1 LPNTPQSEIDWEKA
15 VTIRN
20 ITKDAMYDAVAPDD
34 FESLIEI
41 DRYNN
46 RSSAFD
52 KIISA
57 THDHFW
63 DPLNKDYIDFDE
75 PFDMENQPMV
85 PETLVVGLQT
95 DYVSNHLSDPK
106 QRTAFIN
113 EVVRWN
119 LSSILHGEQ
128 GALNLSA
135 SLCHVLKD
143 QGAQEYAAN
152 QAREEARH
160 VTAFAKYIKARWGA
174 PVECGPVLKNLLV
187 EIIGAPEVY
196 KKIIGM
202 QMLVEGLAMG
212 AFATFFKEFNDPLGR
227 KLMQLVMTDEA
238 FHHKFGKIWADR
250 TIPKLDAEEHAI
262 IEDWAAHCFQT
273 LLFNLV
279 APHQMRP
286 VYEKFGLD
294 PDKVMEEFQKIA
306 TDDQRRENMKE
317 STNIFRVLV
326 KTLLNAG
333 IITERTRA
341 FYATYVDMEELKAE
355 GDHMVG
361 DDIAEEG
368 IRYLQSVNFK
378 KPVNPVLVAAE

>member
-1 LPNTPQSEIDWEKA
+1 MPNTPQSEIDWEKA

-34 FESLIEI
+34 FESLLEI

>member
-1 LPNTPQSEIDWEKA
+1 MNQQIK
-15 VTIRN
+15 N

-34 FESLIEI
+34 FEALLEL

-46 RSSAFD
+46 RTTAFD

-75 PFDMENQPMV
+75 PFDMENQPLV
-85 PETLVVGLQT
+85 PEHLIVGLQT
-95 DYVSNHLSDPK
+95 KYVSDALSDPK
-106 QRTAFIN
+106 LRTRFIN
-113 EVVRWN
+113 ESVRWN
-119 LSSILHGEQ
+119 LSAILHGEQ

-160 VTAFAKYIKARWGA
+160 VTAFAKYITARWGT
-174 PVECGPVLKNLLV
+174 PLPCGQVLKDLLV
-187 EIIGAPEVY
+187 EIIHAPEVY

-212 AFATFFKEFNDPLGR
+212 AFATFYKEFNDPLGK

-250 TIPKLDAEEHAI
+250 TIPKLNPEEHAI

-279 APHQMRP
+279 APHQQREI
-286 VYEKFGLD
+286 YERFGLD
-294 PDKVMEEFQKIA
+294 PDRVMAEFQEIA
-306 TDDQRRENMKE
+306 TDEHRRENMKE

-326 KTLLNAG
+326 KTLVNAG
-333 IITERTRA
+333 IITDRTRA
-341 FYATYVDMEELKAE
+341 FYATYVDMDELKAE

-368 IRYLQSVNFK
+368 IRFLQTVNFK
-378 KPVNPVLVAAE
+378 GERAAVKVAAE